1 MKKRIPNIYK
11 FIICLSIFE
20 CFLITKSINA
30 FFPKINEPNQE
41 ELKSTSLQIGNTALQ
56 LIQFGQNDEAIKLLR
71 LAIKLNPKEVE
82 LWTGLAEA
90 QIRSDRNYEALSSL
104 NQAIKLRPNEQKIYL
119 SQGSIY
125 MSLNDPKK
133 AKISIKKGLL
143 INKNSERGY
152 FQLGNAEIMLNNY
165 KSALN
170 AFKKSSEINSDFWQS
185 INNEGLVLYE
195 LNNFK
200 DAISKFR
207 SALKISNDAEPML
220 ALAIVLYTSDN
231 KSIESLNLAKNAL
244 KSNPQYVSNKYQA
257 TLSSTSFTND
267 RNQPNDDIAAFI
279 AVSASLSDMLASLP
293 LHSKR
298 LLGLVH
304 PWARSASCPSSQSRQ
319 SW

>member
-41 ELKSTSLQIGNTALQ
+41 ELKSTSVQIGKTAIQ

-244 KSNPQYVSNKYQA
+244 KSNPQYISKDYQKKQLWGKKLQKSAQLLFKNKEMKKVVREA
-257 TLSSTSFTND
+257 
-267 RNQPNDDIAAFI
+267 
-279 AVSASLSDMLASLP
+279 
-293 LHSKR
+293 KEK
-298 LLGLVH
+298 
-304 PWARSASCPSSQSRQ
+304 SQ
-319 SW
+319 

>member
-11 FIICLSIFE
+11 FIIYLSIFE

-41 ELKSTSLQIGNTALQ
+41 ELKSTSVQIGKTAIQ

-104 NQAIKLRPNEQKIYL
+104 NQAIKLKPNEQKIYL

-133 AKISIKKGLL
+133 AKLSIEKGLL

-244 KSNPQYVSNKYQA
+244 KSNPQYVSKDYQA
-257 TLSSTSFTND
+257 QQLWGKKL
-267 RNQPNDDIAAFI
+267 QK
-279 AVSASLSDMLASLP
+279 SAQ
-293 LHSKR
+293 
-298 LLGLVH
+298 LLFKNKEMRKVVRE
-304 PWARSASCPSSQSRQ
+304 AKKKSQ
-319 SW
+319 

>member
-41 ELKSTSLQIGNTALQ
+41 ELKSTSVQIGKTAIQ

-71 LAIKLNPKEVE
+71 LAIKLNPKEVD
-82 LWTGLAEA
+82 LWTSLAEA

-170 AFKKSSEINSDFWQS
+170 AFKKSSEINANFWQS

-220 ALAIVLYTSDN
+220 ALAIVLYTSEN

-244 KSNPQYVSNKYQA
+244 KSNPQYVSKDYQA
-257 TLSSTSFTND
+257 QQLWGKKL
-267 RNQPNDDIAAFI
+267 QK
-279 AVSASLSDMLASLP
+279 SAQ
-293 LHSKR
+293 
-298 LLGLVH
+298 LLFKNKEMRKVVRE
-304 PWARSASCPSSQSRQ
+304 AKKKSQ
-319 SW
+319 

>member
-11 FIICLSIFE
+11 FIIYLSIFE

-41 ELKSTSLQIGNTALQ
+41 ELKSTSVQIGKTAIQ

-244 KSNPQYVSNKYQA
+244 KSNPQYVSKDYQA
-257 TLSSTSFTND
+257 KQLWGKKLQKSAQLLFKMEEMKK
-267 RNQPNDDIAAFI
+267 
-279 AVSASLSDMLASLP
+279 AVKEA
-293 LHSKR
+293 KEKT
-298 LLGLVH
+298 
-304 PWARSASCPSSQSRQ
+304 Q
-319 SW
+319 

>member
-11 FIICLSIFE
+11 FIIYLSIFE

-41 ELKSTSLQIGNTALQ
+41 ELKSTSVQIGKTAIQ

-82 LWTGLAEA
+82 LWTSLAEA

-170 AFKKSSEINSDFWQS
+170 AFKKSSEINANFWQS

-220 ALAIVLYTSDN
+220 ALAIVLYTSEN

-244 KSNPQYVSNKYQA
+244 KSNPQYVSKDYQA
-257 TLSSTSFTND
+257 QQLWGKKLQKSAQLLFKNKEM
-267 RNQPNDDIAAFI
+267 NK
-279 AVSASLSDMLASLP
+279 AVREA
-293 LHSKR
+293 KE
-298 LLGLVH
+298 
-304 PWARSASCPSSQSRQ
+304 RSQ
-319 SW
+319 

>member
-11 FIICLSIFE
+11 FIIFLSIFE
-20 CFLITKSINA
+20 CFLTTKSINA

-41 ELKSTSLQIGNTALQ
+41 ELKSTSVQIGKTAIQ

-82 LWTGLAEA
+82 LWTSLAEA

-244 KSNPQYVSNKYQA
+244 KSNPQYVSKDYQA
-257 TLSSTSFTND
+257 QQLWGKKL
-267 RNQPNDDIAAFI
+267 QK
-279 AVSASLSDMLASLP
+279 SAQ
-293 LHSKR
+293 
-298 LLGLVH
+298 LLFKNKEMRKVVRE
-304 PWARSASCPSSQSRQ
+304 AKKKSQ
-319 SW
+319 

>member
-1 MKKRIPNIYK
+1 MKKRIANIYK

-41 ELKSTSLQIGNTALQ
+41 ELKSTSVQIGRTAIQ

-82 LWTGLAEA
+82 LWTSLAKA
-90 QIRSDRNYEALSSL
+90 QIRSNRNYEALSSL

-119 SQGSIY
+119 SKGSIY

-170 AFKKSSEINSDFWQS
+170 AFKKSSKINSDFWQS

-200 DAISKFR
+200 GAISKFR

-244 KSNPQYVSNKYQA
+244 KSNPQYVSKDYQA
-257 TLSSTSFTND
+257 QQLWGKKL
-267 RNQPNDDIAAFI
+267 QK
-279 AVSASLSDMLASLP
+279 SAQ
-293 LHSKR
+293 
-298 LLGLVH
+298 LLFKNKEMRKVVRE
-304 PWARSASCPSSQSRQ
+304 AKKKSQ
-319 SW
+319 

>member
-1 MKKRIPNIYK
+1 
-11 FIICLSIFE
+11 
-20 CFLITKSINA
+20 
-30 FFPKINEPNQE
+30 
-41 ELKSTSLQIGNTALQ
+41 
-56 LIQFGQNDEAIKLLR
+56 
-71 LAIKLNPKEVE
+71 
-82 LWTGLAEA
+82 
-90 QIRSDRNYEALSSL
+90 
-104 NQAIKLRPNEQKIYL
+104 
-119 SQGSIY
+119 

-220 ALAIVLYTSDN
+220 ALAIVLYTIDN
-231 KSIESLNLAKNAL
+231 KSSEAIELAKNAL
-244 KSNPQYVSNKYQA
+244 TSNPQYVSKDYQA
-257 TLSSTSFTND
+257 KQLWGKKLQKSAQLLFKMEEMKK
-267 RNQPNDDIAAFI
+267 
-279 AVSASLSDMLASLP
+279 AVKEA
-293 LHSKR
+293 KEKT
-298 LLGLVH
+298 
-304 PWARSASCPSSQSRQ
+304 Q
-319 SW
+319 

>member
-11 FIICLSIFE
+11 FIIYLSIFE

-41 ELKSTSLQIGNTALQ
+41 ELKSTSVQIGKTAIQ

-82 LWTGLAEA
+82 LWTSLAEA

-170 AFKKSSEINSDFWQS
+170 AFKKSSEINANFWQS

-220 ALAIVLYTSDN
+220 ALAIVLYTSEN

-244 KSNPQYVSNKYQA
+244 KSNPQYVSKDYQA
-257 TLSSTSFTND
+257 QQLWGKKL
-267 RNQPNDDIAAFI
+267 QK
-279 AVSASLSDMLASLP
+279 SAQ
-293 LHSKR
+293 
-298 LLGLVH
+298 LLFKNKEMRKVVRE
-304 PWARSASCPSSQSRQ
+304 AKKKSQ
-319 SW
+319 